1 MVNHLCK
8 ARRALLSEL
17 AKKSDEVAT
26 AANQLSV
33 LASRDG
39 NATLE
44 NKLDLSNIRTRLK
57 ALMRESEEVHDKL
70 NAHRNEHG
78 C

>member
-1 MVNHLCK
+1 MCK

>member
-1 MVNHLCK
+1 LCK